1 VTRASFA
8 RRRAPSFGQ
17 SGGTFVM
24 KLSRRLRVRETR
36 VDAPGSRA
44 RRSRVE
50 PARVADALACLT
62 AAEARGH
69 PTARAYEKLG
79 VCRRDDLAGAL
90 ELDDA

>member
-1 VTRASFA
+1 
-8 RRRAPSFGQ
+8 
-17 SGGTFVM
+17 
-24 KLSRRLRVRETR
+24 
-36 VDAPGSRA
+36 
-44 RRSRVE
+44 
-50 PARVADALACLT
+50 VADALACLT